1 MSRFGSAL
9 ANGVR
14 QYAVSIDNAAW
25 YQLESQTGGLVAA
38 TGLAASTPVIRWRG
52 QVGTGTDAANVRN
65 PWDYTQGLLI
75 QNTSATLTLYLTT
88 TEDQTGNAPAAVGSR
103 STANAIS
110 IGPGASIKLDN
121 TDATKIYLR
130 AATAGTIVVA
140 VLAT

>member
-75 QNTSATLTLYLTT
+75 QNTHGSLTLFLTT
-88 TEDQTGNAPAAVGSR
+88 TNDQTGLAPTR
-103 STANAIS
+103 STANTIA
-110 IGPGASIKLDN
+110 IGPGGSLKLDN

-130 AATAGTIVVA
+130 ASGAGPIIAA

>member
-88 TEDQTGNAPAAVGSR
+88 TDDQTGLAPTARTV
-103 STANAIS
+103 ANAIS
-110 IGPGASIKLDN
+110 IGPGGSIKLDN

-130 AATAGTIVVA
+130 ASAAGPIVVA

>member
-75 QNTSATLTLYLTT
+75 QNTSGAATLYLTT
-88 TEDQTGNAPAAVGSR
+88 TDDQTGLAPASR
-103 STANAIS
+103 TVANAIA

-121 TDATKIYLR
+121 TDATKVYLR
-130 AATAGTIVVA
+130 ASGALVAT
-140 VLAT
+140 VLCT

>member
-75 QNTSATLTLYLTT
+75 QNTHGSLTLYLTT
-88 TEDQTGNAPAAVGSR
+88 TDDQTGLAPASR
-103 STANAIS
+103 TVANAIA
-110 IGPGASIKLDN
+110 IGPGGSLKLDN

-130 AATAGTIVVA
+130 ASGAGPIIAA

>member
-88 TEDQTGNAPAAVGSR
+88 TDDQTGLAPASR
-103 STANAIS
+103 TVANAIA
-110 IGPGASIKLDN
+110 IGPGASLKLDN

-130 AATAGTIVVA
+130 ASAAGPIVVA

>member
-88 TEDQTGNAPAAVGSR
+88 TDDQTGLAPASRAV
-103 STANAIS
+103 ANAIA
-110 IGPGASIKLDN
+110 IGPGASLKLDN

-130 AATAGTIVVA
+130 ASAAGPIVVA

>member
-65 PWDYTQGLLI
+65 PWDYTQGILI
-75 QNTSATLTLYLTT
+75 QNTHGSLTLYLTT
-88 TEDQTGNAPAAVGSR
+88 TDDQTGLAPASR
-103 STANAIS
+103 TVANAIA
-110 IGPGASIKLDN
+110 IGPGGSLKLDN

-130 AATAGTIVVA
+130 ASGAGPIIAA